1 MKQIKVQVFG
11 ERLSVCL
18 SGELWCSWPWA
29 QAGERVQEGGSPRH
43 PACRDHTCNTPLVG
57 LSAKHCSRTPEA
69 GKHCSVCVGSL
80 ENLSET
86 ERNSRLLEVYLLC
99 LGNKYKQDWCEKS
112 LRMS

>member
-1 MKQIKVQVFG
+1 MFVFLVNSG
-11 ERLSVCL
+11 ALGHGPRLENRCRKEAVL
-18 SGELWCSWPWA
+18 GT
-29 QAGERVQEGGSPRH
+29 

-69 GKHCSVCVGSL
+69 GKHCSVCVGSS

-99 LGNKYKQDWCEKS
+99 LGNK
-112 LRMS
+112 